1 VLAAIRAEVH
11 VIDAASFA
19 QRSLTITS
27 EGLEDDGQPIIA
39 ERGWIRRLAPLSWM
53 SSLDASTLVGAQRA
67 AGLSALAAI
76 LHDERISWLTPVGL
90 LGPAENKPFQYR
102 HAQSVHVPVPEW
114 VVTTDPR
121 RAPEDNGW
129 VTKPLGPGSFI
140 DEGGIEQTVPTT
152 PFDPATRSALAGAPF
167 ILQRRVF
174 ARTHARVVTVG
185 DWSPEERQLY
195 IAEARRDMD
204 QQQADKRDVRVRA
217 QQVFTTT
224 LVLGAAIGA
233 SYSRTRHGS
242 AGTAVYLLAGGLTA
256 LAGFAAAGVITAKS
270 LIGAPSLVNLIN
282 APAGEFEER
291 LVNEYAATRYVGA
304 ATVAVLVTVMRD
316 SVLVLILAF
325 ITFACAYLWG

>member
-1 VLAAIRAEVH
+1 MRRALR
-11 VIDAASFA
+11 DA
-19 QRSLTITS
+19 
-27 EGLEDDGQPIIA
+27 
-39 ERGWIRRLAPLSWM
+39 RGELRL
-53 SSLDASTLVGAQRA
+53 LVGY
-67 AGLSALAAI
+67 ALVVFRPGA
-76 LHDERISWLTPVGL
+76 LPPQH
-90 LGPAENKPFQYR
+90 
-102 HAQSVHVPVPEW
+102 PEL
-114 VVTTDPR
+114 P
-121 RAPEDNGW
+121 P
-129 VTKPLGPGSFI
+129 
-140 DEGGIEQTVPTT
+140 
-152 PFDPATRSALAGAPF
+152 PATAPPD
-167 ILQRRVF
+167 
-174 ARTHARVVTVG
+174 
-185 DWSPEERQLY
+185 DWRPEERQLY

-204 QQQADKRDVRVRA
+204 QQQADKRDVRARA

-270 LIGAPSLVNLIN
+270 LIGAPSLDNLIRT
-282 APAGEFEER
+282 PASELEER